1 MKEKKVIDIL
11 YLLCHSSKTGAICV
25 INGHLQKKKELSQR
39 LNSFIFTSRG
49 DWIRTSD
56 HTPPRRVL

>member
-25 INGHLQKKKELSQR
+25 INVLCTKEKGAKSM
-39 LNSFIFTSRG
+39 T
-49 DWIRTSD
+49 
-56 HTPPRRVL
+56 

>member
-25 INGHLQKKKELSQR
+25 INVSFTKEKGAKS
-39 LNSFIFTSRG
+39 T
-49 DWIRTSD
+49 T
-56 HTPPRRVL
+56 

>member
-49 DWIRTSD
+49 DWILL
-56 HTPPRRVL
+56 HNV